1 MLRRKWCYGIAG
13 VGLAVIGYALAVAEP
28 TANTTPSQTAQPSRS
43 SAPIDF
49 NRDIR
54 PILSDHCF
62 ACHGPDE
69 KSRKSGLRLDRKDDA
84 FKPLRDGGYAI
95 VPGKPD
101 ESELFRRITAENS
114 QERMPPKNFPKRL
127 KPEQIELIRQ
137 WILQGAPWAEHWA
150 FVPPQKPNLPA
161 VQDKSWPRNAIDY
174 FILARLE
181 REGLK
186 PAPEA
191 DKITLARRVSLDL
204 TGLPPTPAEVD
215 AFLADTSP
223 DAYEKLVQ
231 RLLDSPR
238 YGEHM
243 ARYWL
248 DAVRYGDTHGMHL
261 DNYREIWPYRDW
273 VVRAFNANLP
283 YDQFITWQLAGD
295 LLPNPTEDQ
304 LIATGYIRCHIT
316 TNEGGSI
323 EEEVYVRNVV
333 DRVENFATV
342 MLGMTFQCAQ
352 CHDHKYDPV
361 TMRDFYSL
369 FAFFNSM
376 DGPDMDG
383 NRKDP
388 PPVLKVA
395 SDEQK
400 KQLADLRQ
408 QIAGLQ
414 KSQKQRA
421 QAAEQEFS
429 QWLAKVE
436 EQRRQS
442 GSALQQLSTQGL
454 LGYYPL
460 DEKAGSEV
468 RNLAKPGPNFQ
479 ARVQGNP
486 QWVPGKVGGALRLDG
501 NTHVELGGRNYDFE
515 RDRPFSYGA
524 WVKLA
529 NGNGTVLSKMNDS
542 QAFRGWDLF
551 VLNDAVMVHLIHS
564 WPDNAIKITAEE
576 KLQRNE
582 WVHLFV
588 TYDGSSKA
596 AGLKLYINGKPAKV
610 RVEVDNLR
618 DSIRNPAGPKIGRRT
633 PSHPLVGEVDE
644 VRIYERRLSDE
655 EVAALYQGDPLFPIA
670 GILAIPAEKRTP
682 QQKEQLKQFYLE
694 RFDSE
699 YRRLAEQV
707 EQLRAQEKRLDEAL
721 PVTLIYRERPQPR
734 PAYILIR
741 GEYDRKGEQ
750 VGRNVPAFLPGLR
763 PEYPLNRLGLAQWL
777 LDRSHPLTA
786 RVAVNRFWQQ
796 VFGTGLVK
804 TAEDFGRQGEPPSH
818 PELLDWLAVH
828 FQESGWNVK
837 ELMRLL
843 VTSATYRQSAVTTP
857 EKLAKDP
864 QNRLLSR
871 GPRFRM
877 DGEML
882 RDQALFVSGLLVERI
897 GGPPVKLPQ
906 PPGIWEAVGFVGSN
920 TREFRP
926 DTGREKVHRRSLYAF
941 WKRTAPPPQMTAF
954 DAPSREQCV
963 VRRERTNTPLQALV
977 LMNEVQYLECARALA
992 ERGMKEGGKSAA
1004 ERIRWM
1010 FRLATCRWPDAQE
1023 LATLQQ
1029 SYETLKQRYLN
1040 NPSAANQLIQI
1051 GESKPDPQL
1060 DAVELA
1066 ALTLVGNAIL
1076 NLDEVLNK

>member
-1 MLRRKWCYGIAG
+1 MLRRKWCCWMLAL
-13 VGLAVIGYALAVAEP
+13 GLVVSVAALVLAEP
-28 TANTTPSQTAQPSRS
+28 LGSSTPVSSVKAVTAR
-43 SAPIDF
+43 PIDF

-54 PILSDHCF
+54 PILSDHCY

-69 KSRKSGLRLDRKDDA
+69 KARKAGLRLDRKEDA
-84 FKPLRDGGYAI
+84 FKPLRGGGYAI
-95 VPGKPD
+95 VPGKPE
-101 ESELFRRITAENS
+101 ESELFFRISTDNS
-114 QERMPPKNFPKRL
+114 QARMPPKNFPKRL
-127 KPEQIELIRQ
+127 KAEQIELIRQ
-137 WILQGAPWAEHWA
+137 WIVQGAPWSEHWA
-150 FVPPQKPNLPA
+150 FTPPQKPPLPE
-161 VQDKSWPRNAIDY
+161 VRDKGWPRNAIDF

-181 REGLK
+181 KEGLR

-191 DKITLARRVSLDL
+191 DKVTLIRRVSLDL

-215 AFLADTSP
+215 AFLADAAP

-231 RLLDSPR
+231 RLLDSAR

-261 DNYREIWPYRDW
+261 DNYREIWPYRDG
-273 VVRAFNANLP
+273 VVRAFNTNLP

-304 LIATGYIRCHIT
+304 LIATGYLRCHVT

-333 DRVENFATV
+333 DRVDNFGTV
-342 MLGMTFQCAQ
+342 MLGMTFACAQ

-369 FAFFNSM
+369 FAFLNSM

-395 SDEQK
+395 DEQQK
-400 KQLADLRQ
+400 QQLAELRAKIAHLQQAQKERAVQADKDFLNWLARTEAERQ
-408 QIAGLQ
+408 QTGSPLQ
-414 KSQKQRA
+414 
-421 QAAEQEFS
+421 
-429 QWLAKVE
+429 L
-436 EQRRQS
+436 
-442 GSALQQLSTQGL
+442 LNNQGL
-454 LGYYPL
+454 VGYYPL
-460 DEKAGSEV
+460 DEKAGNKV
-468 RNLAKPGPNFQ
+468 RNSASPGAKLE
-479 ARVQGNP
+479 ADIRGNP
-486 QWVPGKVGGALRLDG
+486 QWVTGKFGGALRLDA
-501 NTHVELGGRNYDFE
+501 NTFVELEARSYGFE

-524 WVKLA
+524 WVKLV
-529 NGNGTVLSKMNDS
+529 NGNGTVISKMDDA
-542 QAFRGWDLF
+542 QAFRGYDLF
-551 VLNDAVMVHLIHS
+551 VLNDTVMVHLIHH

-576 KLQRNE
+576 KIKRNE
-582 WVHLFV
+582 WTHLFV
-588 TYDGSSKA
+588 SYDGSSKA
-596 AGLKLYINGKPAKV
+596 SGLRLYINGKLAKV
-610 RVEVDNLR
+610 RVEADSLR
-618 DSIRNPAGPKIGRRT
+618 DSITNAVSPKIGRRT
-633 PSHPLVGEVDE
+633 NSHPLIGEVDE

-655 EVAALYQGDPLFPIA
+655 EVAAVAQGDPLFPVA
-670 GILAIPAEKRTP
+670 GILATPAEKRSP

-694 RFDSE
+694 NFDAE
-699 YRRLAEQV
+699 YRKLAQQV
-707 EQLRAQEKRLDEAL
+707 DQLRAEEKRLDESL
-721 PVTLIYRERPQPR
+721 PITLIYRERAQPR
-734 PAYILIR
+734 PSYILIR

-750 VGRNVPAFLPGLR
+750 VGRNVPAFLSGLR
-763 PEYPLNRLGLAQWL
+763 PEWPLNRLGLAQWL
-777 LDRSHPLTA
+777 LDRNHPLTA

-796 VFGTGLVK
+796 VFGAGLVK

-828 FQESGWNVK
+828 FQESGWNIK

-843 VTSATYRQSAVTTP
+843 VTSATYRQSAVATP
-857 EKLAKDP
+857 EKLGKDP

-877 DGEML
+877 DAEML
-882 RDQALFVSGLLVERI
+882 RDQALFVSGLLVERL

-926 DTGREKVHRRSLYAF
+926 DSGREKVHRRSLYAF

-954 DAPSREQCV
+954 DAPSREHCV

-977 LMNEVQYLECARALA
+977 LMNELQYLECARGLA
-992 ERGMKEGGKSAA
+992 ERGIKEGGQSP
-1004 ERIRWM
+1004 EQRIRWM
-1010 FRLATCRWPDAQE
+1010 FRLATCRWPDDQE
-1023 LATLQQ
+1023 LATLKQT
-1029 SYETLKQRYLN
+1029 YDTLRQRYAS
-1040 NPSAANQLIQI
+1040 NPNAAKELVQI
-1051 GESKPDPQL
+1051 GESKPDAQL
-1060 DAVELA
+1060 DTIELA

>member
-1 MLRRKWCYGIAG
+1 MARTTWLTLSIGAWTLSAAL
-13 VGLAVIGYALAVAEP
+13 LAQPQSGSNA
-28 TANTTPSQTAQPSRS
+28 TASPPVNTAQL
-43 SAPIDF
+43 IDF

-54 PILSDHCF
+54 PILSDKCF

-69 KSRKSGLRLDRKDDA
+69 KARKAGLRLDRKEDA
-84 FKPLRDGGYAI
+84 FKALRDGGYAI
-95 VPGKPD
+95 VPGKPE
-101 ESELFRRITAENS
+101 ESQLFIRLS
-114 QERMPPKNFPKRL
+114 SPDSKVRMPPKSTNKQLTPQEIDL
-127 KPEQIELIRQ
+127 VRQ
-137 WILQGAPWAEHWA
+137 WIAQGAPWAEHWA
-150 FVPPQKPNLPA
+150 YVPPQKPPLPE
-161 VQDKSWPRNAIDY
+161 VRDKKWPRNPIDY

-191 DKITLARRVSLDL
+191 DKVTLLRRVSLDL

-215 AFLADTSP
+215 SFLADNSP
-223 DAYEKLVQ
+223 DAYEKVVD
-231 RLLDSPR
+231 RLLRSPR

-273 VVRAFNANLP
+273 VVQAFNENLP
-283 YDQFITWQLAGD
+283 YDKFITWQLAGD
-295 LLPNPTEDQ
+295 LLPNPTEEQ
-304 LIATGYIRCHIT
+304 LIATGYLRCHVT

-333 DRVENFATV
+333 DRVENFGTV
-342 MLGMTFQCAQ
+342 MLGMTFACAQ

-369 FAFFNSM
+369 FAFLNSM

-388 PPVLKVA
+388 PPVMKVA
-395 SDEQK
+395 TVEQK
-400 KQLADLRQ
+400 AQLKALRA
-408 QIAGLQ
+408 QITKLQ
-414 KSQKQRA
+414 EAQKQRA
-421 QAAEQEFS
+421 AQADTDFAR
-429 QWLAKVE
+429 WLTKVE
-436 EQRRQS
+436 EERRS
-442 GSALQQLSTQGL
+442 VASPLQQVSTEGL
-454 LGYYPL
+454 AGYYPL
-460 DEKAGSEV
+460 DDKAGS
-468 RNLAKPGPNFQ
+468 LASNAVSKVPALQ
-479 ARVQGNP
+479 VHIRGNP
-486 QWVPGKVGGALRLDG
+486 QWVAGKFGGAVRLDA
-501 NTHVELGGRNYDFE
+501 NTFLEMGDARQFDFE
-515 RDRPFSYGA
+515 RDRPFSYGG

-529 NGNGTVLSKMNDS
+529 NGNGTLISKMEDAN
-542 QAFRGWDLF
+542 AFRGWDIF
-551 VLNDAVMVHLIHS
+551 IANDTVMAHVIHR
-564 WPDNAIKITAEE
+564 WPENAIKVTAEE
-576 KLQRNE
+576 KIKRNE
-582 WVHLFV
+582 WTHVFV

-596 AGLKLYINGKPAKV
+596 SGLRLYINGKPAKV
-610 RVEVDNLR
+610 RVEADNLR
-618 DSIRNPAGPKIGRRT
+618 DSIKNTVSVKIGRRT
-633 PSHPLVGEVDE
+633 NSHPLVGEVDE
-644 VRIYERRLSDE
+644 IRIYNRQLSE
-655 EVAALYQGDPLFPIA
+655 QEVAALAHGDPLFPIA
-670 GILAIPAEKRTP
+670 SILATPAEKRTP

-694 RFDSE
+694 NFDAPYKKLTQE
-699 YRRLAEQV
+699 VDKLRGEERRI
-707 EQLRAQEKRLDEAL
+707 DESL
-721 PVTLIYRERPQPR
+721 PTTLIYRERAQPR

-750 VGRNVPAFLPGLR
+750 VGRNVPGFLPSLR

-777 LDRSHPLTA
+777 LDGNHPLTT

-796 VFGTGLVK
+796 VFGVGLVK

-828 FQESGWNVK
+828 FRESGWNVK

-843 VTSATYRQSAVTTP
+843 VTSATYRQAATATP

-871 GPRFRM
+871 GPRHRL

-882 RDQALFVSGLLVERI
+882 RDQALYVSGLLVERL

-906 PPGIWEAVGFVGSN
+906 PPGIWEAVAFVGSN
-920 TREFRP
+920 TREFRA

-954 DAPSREQCV
+954 DAPSREACV

-977 LMNEVQYLECARALA
+977 LMNEVQYIECARALA
-992 ERGMKEGGKSAA
+992 ERGIKEGGRTP
-1004 ERIRWM
+1004 EDRIGYM
-1010 FRLATCRWPDAQE
+1010 FRLAACRSPDAQE
-1023 LATLQQ
+1023 LTTLRQT
-1029 SYETLKQRYLN
+1029 YLALHQRYAQN
-1040 NPSAANQLIQI
+1040 VEAAKQLIQT
-1051 GESKPDPQL
+1051 GESKPDAHL
-1060 DAVELA
+1060 DPVELA
-1066 ALTLVGNAIL
+1066 ALTVIGNAIL